1 VSATELHAVDGVIG
15 STVMEVT
22 LGCTETATGPLV
34 IPCEVTVMV
43 AFPVIGLPRESF
55 PLQTTNNESHTP
67 PQTEPLG
74 ATVAILVLEELKVK
88 VAVTAPFEEF
98 SAETEML
105 VTSPAI
111 MESVAG
117 VTVTW
122 ATLLGFVVDF

>member
-1 VSATELHAVDGVIG
+1 
-15 STVMEVT
+15 
-22 LGCTETATGPLV
+22 
-34 IPCEVTVMV
+34 
-43 AFPVIGLPRESF
+43 
-55 PLQTTNNESHTP
+55 
-67 PQTEPLG
+67 LG